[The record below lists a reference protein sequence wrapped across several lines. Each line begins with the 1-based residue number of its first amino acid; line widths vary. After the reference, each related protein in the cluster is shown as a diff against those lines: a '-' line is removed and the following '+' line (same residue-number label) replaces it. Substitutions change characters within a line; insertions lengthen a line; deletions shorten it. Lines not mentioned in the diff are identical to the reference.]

1 MDHPLRAPLEI
12 EFDYTRSLGPVL
24 SQFMTG
30 LRDRRIL
37 GARGADGRVHAPPF
51 EYDPVSAEPPGELT
65 EVGSEGTVVSWSWMP
80 EPLEGQPLDGPFAW
94 ALIRLDGADTAM
106 LHAVDAGPGMGAA
119 AAVMRTGLRVRAR
132 WAASRVGSIR
142 DIACFEPCD
151 SSAPVIGEPDD
162 GDEAQVGMT
171 VTPVRLHY
179 EHTASPGESAYLRGL
194 ADRRLLG
201 QRCGVCGRVYVPPR
215 GTCPVD
221 GVPTRE
227 EVELPETGT
236 VTTFCVV
243 NVAYPGQRVT
253 PPYVA
258 AAVLL
263 DGADIAFQHL
273 ILGCEPGEVR
283 MGLRV
288 RAVWGDAGTISH
300 FAPAGEPDAAVRE
313 LREVPVTSPAAVVGF
328 AQAPCRV
335 RPDVTTSGVEMLVP
349 IFAEVLQ
356 ATGLTKAD
364 IGFWCS
370 GSSDY
375 LAGRAFSFVQAVD
388 AIGAV
393 PPTMESHVEM
403 DAAWALYEAW
413 VKVLTGEAEIA
424 LAYGFGKSSGAR
436 AAAGA
441 GPAAR
446 PVPARAAV
454 AGLGVGRGAAGPA
467 RPGRRAVDREG
478 HGGGGR
484 AQPGGC
490 FG

>member
-51 EYDPVSAEPPGELT
+51 EYDPVSAEPPGALT

-80 EPLEGQPLDGPFAW
+80 EPLEGQPLGVPFAW
-94 ALIRLDGADTAM
+94 ALIRLDGADTVM
-106 LHAVDAGPGMGAA
+106 LHAVDPGPGMGPEIGR

-151 SSAPVIGEPDD
+151 VPAPVALEP
-162 GDEAQVGMT
+162 EAEAEAAVTTT

-221 GVPTRE
+221 GVATRE

-273 ILGCEPGEVR
+273 VLGCEPGEVR

-288 RAVWGDAGTISH
+288 RAVWDDSGISH
-300 FAPAGEPDAAVRE
+300 FAPSGEPDAA
-313 LREVPVTSPAAVVGF
+313 
-328 AQAPCRV
+328 
-335 RPDVTTSGVEMLVP
+335 
-349 IFAEVLQ
+349 
-356 ATGLTKAD
+356 
-364 IGFWCS
+364 
-370 GSSDY
+370 
-375 LAGRAFSFVQAVD
+375 
-388 AIGAV
+388 
-393 PPTMESHVEM
+393 
-403 DAAWALYEAW
+403 YE
-413 VKVLTGEAEIA
+413 T
-424 LAYGFGKSSGAR
+424 YAR
-436 AAAGA
+436 C
-441 GPAAR
+441 
-446 PVPARAAV
+446 
-454 AGLGVGRGAAGPA
+454 L
-467 RPGRRAVDREG
+467 
-478 HGGGGR
+478 
-484 AQPGGC
+484 
-490 FG
+490 